1 MLLFQAGAIF
11 DLQDS
16 VSSVKNSST
25 KKKKE
30 ELPKQIVKITPH
42 AGGLEAKDFC
52 NITLRMLEKFLIN
65 NQLKY
70 KVTEKTDY
78 LIQLEVFAPI
88 GFLDFFSGVLKLVR
102 VSPFGKGDKLHTS
115 FCKLTTQLV
124 GEKVQVSIL
133 EKDLKWDY
141 FKSPG
146 PGGQKKN
153 KTLSAVRLVHV
164 PTSTTVISCNERSQN
179 DNKRRALEQLQ
190 SELEK
195 KQSNHLNEA
204 KKKNWENAIRPE
216 DANISFYFN
225 HQMACSEKTNIK
237 TTRLKE
243 VLNGQLDYLK
253 D

>member
-1 MLLFQAGAIF
+1 MLKWAGVLFDFQ
-11 DLQDS
+11 
-16 VSSVKNSST
+16 SSVNNSSDR
-25 KKKKE
+25 KKKE

-65 NQLKY
+65 NQIKY
-70 KVTEKTDY
+70 KISEKTDY
-78 LIQLEVFAPI
+78 LIQLEVVAPI
-88 GFLDFFSGVLKLVR
+88 GFLDFFTGVLKLVR

-115 FCKLTTQLV
+115 FCKITTQV
-124 GEKVQVSIL
+124 IGEKKQIVIL

-153 KTLSAVRLVHV
+153 KTMSAVRLVHI
-164 PTSTTVISCNERSQN
+164 PTSITVISCNERSQN
-179 DNKRRALEQLQ
+179 DNKRKALEQLQ
-190 SELEK
+190 IELEK
-195 KQSNHLNEA
+195 RQFNDVSEA
-204 KKKNWENAIRPE
+204 KKKSWENAIKPE

-225 HQMACSEKTNIK
+225 HQMACNEKTSIK

-253 D
+253 N

>member
-1 MLLFQAGAIF
+1 
-11 DLQDS
+11 
-16 VSSVKNSST
+16 
-25 KKKKE
+25 
-30 ELPKQIVKITPH
+30 
-42 AGGLEAKDFC
+42 
-52 NITLRMLEKFLIN
+52 MLEKFLIN

-78 LIQLEVFAPI
+78 LIQLEVAAPI
-88 GFLDFFSGVLKLVR
+88 GFLDFFTGVLKLVR

-115 FCKLTTQLV
+115 FCKLTTQV
-124 GEKVQVSIL
+124 IGEKVTITIL

-153 KTLSAVRLVHV
+153 KTLSAVRLVHI
-164 PTSTTVISCNERSQN
+164 PTSTTVISCNERSQS

-195 KQSNHLNEA
+195 KQSNNVSEA
-204 KKKNWENAIRPE
+204 KKKSWENAIKPE

-225 HQMACSEKTNIK
+225 HQMACNEKTNVK

-253 D
+253 N